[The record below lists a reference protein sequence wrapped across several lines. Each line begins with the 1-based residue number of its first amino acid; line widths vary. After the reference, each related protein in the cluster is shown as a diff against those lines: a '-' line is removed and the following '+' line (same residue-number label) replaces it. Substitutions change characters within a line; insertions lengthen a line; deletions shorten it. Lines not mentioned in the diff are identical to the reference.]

1 MKKRSILNF
10 SILLVF
16 LSSCSFIQ
24 SSDGSTTSSS
34 SSSIVSSTS
43 IEYGL
48 DDTNTDYSGNVITS
62 ITMNGNTVAIDGKGA
77 SFTNGNIEI
86 TKSGVYYFNGTLDNG
101 QVIIESNDE
110 NTVWLVFD
118 GIDIT
123 YESGAPIFVKEAE
136 KTIITLKEGSDNYL
150 KDGENYVLNEDEE
163 PTATLF
169 SKDDLIINGSGNL
182 NISANYNDGI
192 TGKDDL
198 KILSS
203 NIEITALDDGI
214 VGKDLLLI
222 TDATITINAGGD
234 GLKSSNDKDTDKG
247 VVLIENS
254 NINIESGADA
264 IQAESLLQ
272 INSGIFNLVSGGG
285 SINSSSSSSG
295 GWGQWGG
302 GAFPPGSSGSS
313 GSTTSTSDSAKAL
326 KAEQN
331 ILINNGVF
339 VIDSSDDSIH
349 SNSSIQIN
357 DGSYTLSSG
366 DDGIHADS
374 AIVINGGDINI
385 LKSYEGIESS
395 IITINDGNINVVS
408 SDDGI
413 NVAGGSD
420 SSSIL
425 GRPGQNNF
433 TDNSGRLL
441 YINGGTIYV
450 NASGDGIDVNG
461 SIVMSSGNVYVNG
474 PTSNANGALDYDGT
488 FNVSGGNIAAV
499 GSSGMAQTPSN
510 TSTIYTI
517 NVAFATT
524 QSANKEIVLKDS
536 SGNIIVS
543 LTPAKIYNSLVITS
557 EKLVK
562 GNVYYLYIGNQQYT
576 SVTLSSIITS
586 IGSNNGGF
594 PGSR

>member
-1 MKKRSILNF
+1 MKKGSILNF

-34 SSSIVSSTS
+34 SSSIVSSTN

-48 DDTNTDYSGNVITS
+48 DDANTDYSGNIITL
-62 ITMNGNTVAIDGKGA
+62 ITMNGNEVAIDGNGA
-77 SFTNGNIEI
+77 AFTNGNIEI

-169 SKDDLIINGSGNL
+169 SKDDLIINGSGSL

-203 NIEITALDDGI
+203 SIEITALDDGI

-222 TDATITINAGGD
+222 TDSTITINAGGD
-234 GLKSSNDKDTDKG
+234 GLKSSNDKDIDKG

-302 GAFPPGSSGSS
+302 TFPPGSSGSS

-331 ILINNGVF
+331 ILINDGTF

-357 DGSYTLSSG
+357 SGSYTLSSG
-366 DDGIHADS
+366 DDGIHADT

-395 IITINDGNINVVS
+395 TITINDGNISVVA

-425 GRPGQNNF
+425 GRPGQNTF
-433 TDNSGRLL
+433 TDNSGRVL

-474 PTSNANGALDYDGT
+474 PTSNADGALDYDGT

-517 NVAFATT
+517 NVTFATT

-536 SGNIIVS
+536 SGNVVIS

-557 EKLVK
+557 EDLVK
-562 GNVYYLYIGNQQYT
+562 GNVYYLYIGGQQYT
-576 SVTLSSIITS
+576 SVTLSSTITS
-586 IGSNNGGF
+586 VGNNNSGF

>member
-1 MKKRSILNF
+1 MKKGYLLNF

-24 SSDGSTTSSS
+24 SSDGSTISSS

-62 ITMNGNTVAIDGKGA
+62 IIMNNQEVTINGDGAYYIG
-77 SFTNGNIEI
+77 GNIEI
-86 TKSGVYYFNGTLDNG
+86 TNSGVYYFNGTLDNG
-101 QVIIESNDE
+101 QIIIESNDE

-123 YESGAPIFVKEAE
+123 YESGAPIFVKEAA
-136 KTIITLKEGSDNYL
+136 KTIVTLKEGSNNYL
-150 KDGENYVLNEDEE
+150 EDGATYILNEDEE
-163 PTATLF
+163 PTAVFF
-169 SKDDLIINGSGNL
+169 SKDDLVINGGGSL

-192 TGKDDL
+192 ISKDDL
-198 KILSS
+198 KIFNS

-214 VGKDLLLI
+214 VGKDLLSI
-222 TDATITINAGGD
+222 SNANITINSGGD
-234 GLKSSNDKDTDKG
+234 GLKSSNDKDSDKG

-254 NINIESGADA
+254 NINIESGADS

-285 SINSSSSSSG
+285 SANSSSSSSG

-302 GAFPPGSSGSS
+302 TFPPEGSGSS

-326 KAEQN
+326 KASQN
-331 ILINNGVF
+331 ILINDGTF

-349 SNSSIQIN
+349 SNFSIQIN
-357 DGSYTLSSG
+357 KGNYTLSSG

-374 AIVINGGDINI
+374 EIVINGGDINI

-395 IITINDGNINVVS
+395 IITINDGNINVVA

-413 NVAGGSD
+413 NVAGGND

-433 TDNSGRLL
+433 INSSNIML

-461 SIVMSSGNVYVNG
+461 SIVMNSGNVYVNG
-474 PTSNANGALDYDGT
+474 PTSSANGALDYDGI
-488 FNVSGGNIAAV
+488 FNVSGGNIIGV
-499 GSSGMAQTPSN
+499 GSSGMAQTPSS
-510 TSTIYTI
+510 TSAIYTI
-517 NVAFATT
+517 SVTFTST
-524 QSANKEIVLKDS
+524 QSANKEIILKDS
-536 SGNIIVS
+536 NDNILLS

-562 GNVYYLYIGNQQYT
+562 GETYYLYIGGQEYT
-576 SVTLSSIITS
+576 SVILSSTITS
-586 IGSNNGGF
+586 IGNNNSGF
-594 PGSR
+594 PGNR